1 MFLNFKCLTS
11 KFMWP
16 MLDLITDI
24 AEVVCCLRVG
34 LPNAAPSSSVFWS
47 RWRLLSRHCPAL
59 CGANEAAVPDPD
71 HWRRFSALEA
81 DLLSRFCSVSAWL
94 TVTRMSVASEGLG
107 MPLAY
112 HFSQPPVR
120 RGGSPIRCGA
130 TAALSIASAHC
141 SNPPQSLNLPRS
153 AVRLGWLSV

>member
-1 MFLNFKCLTS
+1 
-11 KFMWP
+11 
-16 MLDLITDI
+16 
-24 AEVVCCLRVG
+24 
-34 LPNAAPSSSVFWS
+34 
-47 RWRLLSRHCPAL
+47 
-59 CGANEAAVPDPD
+59 VPDPD

-120 RGGSPIRCGA
+120 RGGLVQLVPSFLPISQPPVRRGGVELGDVCDQL
-130 TAALSIASAHC
+130 ALSAAC
-141 SNPPQSLNLPRS
+141 PAGGL
-153 AVRLGWLSV
+153 

>member
-1 MFLNFKCLTS
+1 
-11 KFMWP
+11 MWP

-120 RGGSPIRCGA
+120 RGGLVQLVPSFLPISQPPVRRGGNSGLILRCKA
-130 TAALSIASAHC
+130 FLSAACPAGGDHL
-141 SNPPQSLNLPRS
+141 
-153 AVRLGWLSV
+153 